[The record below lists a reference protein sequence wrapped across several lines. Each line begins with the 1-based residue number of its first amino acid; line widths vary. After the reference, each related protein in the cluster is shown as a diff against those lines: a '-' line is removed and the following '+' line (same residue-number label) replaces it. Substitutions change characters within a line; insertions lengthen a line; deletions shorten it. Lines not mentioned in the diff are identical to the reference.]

1 MIGFNYRLRLQ
12 EKGETEALRSTRPI
26 SGRIGG
32 GRPV

>member
-1 MIGFNYRLRLQ
+1 MIGFNYRLRRQ
-12 EKGETEALRSTRPI
+12 ENGETEAMCSIRPI